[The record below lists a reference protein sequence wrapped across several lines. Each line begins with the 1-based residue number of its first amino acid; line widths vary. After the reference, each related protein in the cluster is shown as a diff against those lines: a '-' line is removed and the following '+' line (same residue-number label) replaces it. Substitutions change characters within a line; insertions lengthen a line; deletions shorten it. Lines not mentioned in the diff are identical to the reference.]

1 MQKRN
6 SFDKETLI
14 KIGKGAGIAGGA
26 AILTYVANNLAEL
39 DLGIYTGVVVAVLS
53 ILINLIKEY
62 RKGK

>member
-39 DLGIYTGVVVAVLS
+39 NLGAYTGVVVAVLS